1 MYNAH
6 FALQGTPFRNTP
18 DTAQFFPGSNR
29 GAILHAL
36 TFAIDHGEGL
46 ITVIGEVG
54 SGKTML
60 CRMLARAVAPE
71 VQLIYLPNP
80 MLSPEQAIRAI
91 IGELGIRLGTSFDPV
106 TAFEKLNAHLLE
118 LHQQGYRA
126 VLLVEEAQAMPRE
139 TLEQIRL
146 LGNLETQHAKL
157 LQVILFAQP
166 ELEETLA
173 KREMRQLRDRISH
186 AFTLAPLSRNEIRD
200 YLQFRLAPNNGAVES
215 LFSSRAV
222 KAIYKHSRGMIRRV
236 NLLADKGLLAAY
248 ARGVLQVDRMD
259 IRLAARDNTL
269 GTVNWRRR
277 LRLWLAAN
285 ALLAVTIFPLYSM
298 LQSNPVSSNSE
309 TALSERQADTNNAI
323 AEDKSATPANI
334 ASDSNV
340 ARVNPVAVT
349 DTSSKDQILKPMQT
363 TITDITA
370 ARLAATQHWLSSVDP
385 SRYTLQLMTSFITR
399 PHQLS
404 GLKQLLQRDSIRV
417 YADRLFLLPGQIGAE
432 AVYVLSFAEFPDYQ
446 AAQQAINDIPHEFSQ
461 FKPLIRTVA
470 SLRTELSER

>member
-6 FALQGTPFRNTP
+6 FALHGTPFRNTP

-60 CRMLARAVAPE
+60 CRMLARTVAPE

-91 IGELGIRLGTSFDPV
+91 IGELGIRLGTRIDPI

-118 LHQQGYRA
+118 LHQQGRRA

-166 ELEETLA
+166 ELEETLS

-186 AFTLAPLSRNEIRD
+186 AFTLAPLSPNEIRD
-200 YLQFRLAPNNGAVES
+200 YLQFRLAPSKGAVES
-215 LFSSRAV
+215 LFSARAV

-248 ARGVLQVDRMD
+248 ARGVLQVDRAD

-269 GTVNWRRR
+269 GSVTWRRR
-277 LRLWLAAN
+277 LRMWLAAN
-285 ALLAVTIFPLYSM
+285 ALLAVTIFPVYSM
-298 LQSNPVSSNSE
+298 LPSYSTSSDAT
-309 TALSERQADTNNAI
+309 TALGRPTPNIDRSIAQEKSTEIVNAAAKIDSLDDT
-323 AEDKSATPANI
+323 KV
-334 ASDSNV
+334 SN
-340 ARVNPVAVT
+340 
-349 DTSSKDQILKPMQT
+349 PMQT
-363 TITDITA
+363 PFTDLTA
-370 ARLAATQHWLSSVDP
+370 ARLAATQNWLRSVDP
-385 SRYTLQLMTSFITR
+385 SRYTLQLMTSFVTR

-404 GLKQLLQRDSIRV
+404 GLEQLLHRDSIRA
-417 YADRLFLLPGQIGAE
+417 YTDRLFLLPGRIGAE
-432 AVYVLSFAEFPDYQ
+432 AVYVLSFAEFPDYH
-446 AAQQAINDIPHEFSQ
+446 AAQQAIDDIPQEFSQ

>member
-91 IGELGIRLGTSFDPV
+91 VGELGIRLGPRIDPV
-106 TAFEKLNAHLLE
+106 TAFEKLNTHLLE
-118 LHQQGYRA
+118 LHQQGRRA

-166 ELEETLA
+166 ELEETLS

-186 AFTLAPLSRNEIRD
+186 AFTLAPLSLNEIRD
-200 YLQFRLAPNNGAVES
+200 YLQFRLAPSNGTVES
-215 LFSSRAV
+215 LFSARAV
-222 KAIYKHSRGMIRRV
+222 KAIYNQSRGMIRRV

-248 ARGVLQVDRMD
+248 ARGVLQVDRAD

-269 GTVNWRRR
+269 GCVTWRRR
-277 LRLWLAAN
+277 IRMWLAAN
-285 ALLAVTIFPLYSM
+285 ALLAVTIFPVYSM
-298 LQSNPVSSNSE
+298 LPSNSISSDAAS
-309 TALSERQADTNNAI
+309 ALSDQPVDANTKI
-323 AEDKSATPANI
+323 AEEHVTAPDYTT
-334 ASDSNV
+334 SDFK
-340 ARVNPVAVT
+340 AGRVNPVAT
-349 DTSSKDQILKPMQT
+349 IDTSNEAHISNPMKT
-363 TITDITA
+363 TLTDLTA
-370 ARLAATQHWLSSVDP
+370 ARLAATQNWLSSVDP

-404 GLKQLLQRDSIRV
+404 GLEQLLQRDSIRAH
-417 YADRLFLLPGQIGAE
+417 ADRLFLLPGRIGAE
-432 AVYVLSFAEFPDYQ
+432 VVYVLSFAEFPDYH
-446 AAQQAINDIPHEFSQ
+446 AAQQAIDDIPQEFSQ

>member
-29 GAILHAL
+29 GAILQAL

-91 IGELGIRLGTSFDPV
+91 VGELGIRLGPRIDPV
-106 TAFEKLNAHLLE
+106 TSFEKLNAHLLE
-118 LHQQGYRA
+118 LHQQGRRA

-166 ELEETLA
+166 ELEETLS

-186 AFTLAPLSRNEIRD
+186 AFTLAPLSPNEIRD
-200 YLQFRLAPNNGAVES
+200 YLQFRLAPSKGAVES
-215 LFSSRAV
+215 LFSARAV

-248 ARGVLQVDRMD
+248 ARGVLQVDRAD

-269 GTVNWRRR
+269 GSVTWRRR
-277 LRLWLAAN
+277 LRMWLAAG
-285 ALLAVTIFPLYSM
+285 ALMALSMVPIYSV
-298 LQSNPVSSNSE
+298 LLSNPISPVA
-309 TALSERQADTNNAI
+309 TAALSERSPDTDTSI
-323 AEDKSATPANI
+323 AEKLTTAPNI
-334 ASDSNV
+334 TSDFKGE
-340 ARVNPVAVT
+340 RVNPVAAIDTPSEPHVSNPKHTTPT
-349 DTSSKDQILKPMQT
+349 DL
-363 TITDITA
+363 TA
-370 ARLAATQHWLSSVDP
+370 TRLAATQNWLSSVDP

-404 GLKQLLQRDSIRV
+404 GLEQLLQRDSIRA
-417 YADRLFLLPGQIGAE
+417 YADRLFLLPGRIGAE
-432 AVYVLSFAEFPDYQ
+432 AVYVLSFAEFPDYH
-446 AAQQAINDIPHEFSQ
+446 AAQQAIDDIPQEFSQ

>member
-29 GAILHAL
+29 GAILQAL

-91 IGELGIRLGTSFDPV
+91 VGELGIRLGPRIDPV

-118 LHQQGYRA
+118 LHQQGRRA

-166 ELEETLA
+166 ELEETLS
-173 KREMRQLRDRISH
+173 KKEMRQLRDRISH
-186 AFTLAPLSRNEIRD
+186 AFTLAPLSPNEIRD
-200 YLQFRLAPNNGAVES
+200 YLQFRLAPSNGAVES
-215 LFSSRAV
+215 LFSARAV

-248 ARGVLQVDRMD
+248 ARGVLQVDRTD
-259 IRLAARDNTL
+259 IHLAARDNTL
-269 GTVNWRRR
+269 GFKNWRRR
-277 LRLWLAAN
+277 LRAWLVSS
-285 ALLAVTIFPLYSM
+285 ALLALTGLPIYTM
-298 LQSNPVSSNSE
+298 LPSHPTPANA
-309 TALSERQADTNNAI
+309 TAALSEH
-323 AEDKSATPANI
+323 TPAVDAVQAEQPATMPENKI
-334 ASDSNV
+334 SRFEAEH
-340 ARVNPVAVT
+340 VNPIAAI
-349 DTSSKDQILKPMQT
+349 DTS
-363 TITDITA
+363 TDARAYSPPPAALTDLTA
-370 ARLAATQHWLSSVDP
+370 ARLAATQNWLSSVDP

-399 PHQLS
+399 PHQLT
-404 GLKQLLQRDSIRV
+404 GLEQLLQRDSIRA
-417 YADRLFLLPGQIGAE
+417 YADRLFLLPGHIGAE
-432 AVYVLSFAEFPDYQ
+432 AVYVLSFAEFPDYH
-446 AAQQAINDIPHEFSQ
+446 AAQQAIDDIPQEFSQ
-461 FKPLIRTVA
+461 FRPLIRTVA